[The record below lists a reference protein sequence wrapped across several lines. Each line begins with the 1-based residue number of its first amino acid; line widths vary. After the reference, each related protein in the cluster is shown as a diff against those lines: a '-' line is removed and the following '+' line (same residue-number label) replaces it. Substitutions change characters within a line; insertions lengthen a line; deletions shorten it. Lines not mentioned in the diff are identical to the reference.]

1 MTQARRERPR
11 AVMASSKSADPS
23 TEHDHSAPQSPG
35 DIIRK
40 SATEA
45 RGEDGVWSKIEA
57 VGRELDRN
65 IGGEYARREDQT
77 PPRIRTEPRID
88 EAPFELVRGADGQRH
103 LVPRRSRTMWFV
115 VAALVTLICIV
126 AVVAFVALRANPSSH
141 AGQGDRQYTI
151 SPIQPHN

>member
-1 MTQARRERPR
+1 M
-11 AVMASSKSADPS
+11 MASSKSADPS
-23 TEHDHSAPQSPG
+23 TEHDHSAPQSPA
-35 DIIRK
+35 DIIHK

-45 RGEDGVWSKIEA
+45 RAEDGVWNKIEA

-77 PPRIRTEPRID
+77 PLRIRTDSWID
-88 EAPFELVRGADGQRH
+88 EAPVELVRGADGKRH
-103 LVPRRSRTMWFV
+103 LVPRGSRTMWFV
-115 VAALVTLICIV
+115 AAALVTLICIV

-141 AGQGDRQYTI
+141 PGQGDRQYTI